1 MITGQ
6 MAYLGLVLAGFT
18 VFMIVLAS
26 THIYV
31 VLGERKERAAA
42 KKAASTPQVG
52 TVVAPPRLA
61 EAVDVGGEVGD
72 LVSVH

>member
-18 VFMIVLAS
+18 VFIAVLAS

-42 KKAASTPQVG
+42 KQAASTPQVG

-61 EAVDVGGEVGD
+61 KAVDVGGEVGD